1 MVLVLSAQ
9 QLAKITAHAERV
21 YPEECCGL
29 MLGKIE
35 TTSEEPL
42 KTMVE
47 VAPLENH
54 WTEGT
59 GTEDADTR
67 SETAAVPVDNAEP
80 TYTKHRRYSIAPKDM
95 LRVQKYARAKALS
108 IIGVYHSHP
117 DHVAEPSECDRAQ
130 AWPEYAYVIVSVH
143 GKENGAKAVDVQNWA
158 LDLSHQ
164 FQPEAI
170 KVSPS
175 SAKDRMP
182 VSA

>member
-1 MVLVLSAQ
+1 
-9 QLAKITAHAERV
+9 
-21 YPEECCGL
+21 

-35 TTSEEPL
+35 TTSETTGEEPL

-54 WTEGT
+54 WTEGAGAG
-59 GTEDADTR
+59 GTDSR
-67 SETAAVPVDNAEP
+67 SKPAGAPMDNIDNAEP

-175 SAKDRMP
+175 AAKDRMP